1 MLGLV
6 RFGQKAEKWLHTVS
20 RILNWVAMLFLVV
33 MVLTVTIDVG
43 GHYLFKHPLTG
54 SLDFV
59 ELMMVI
65 VVFCGLGYCAASEGN
80 VRVDVIHARL
90 PKRVQAGLDIFTF
103 AVSTFI
109 FALITWR
116 LFARAW
122 NIIQEPLSGP
132 GTQTLQIP
140 HMPFI
145 WLAAMGSLLLCLE
158 LFTTFLHSIARLR
171 RVD

>member
-6 RFGQKAEKWLHTVS
+6 RLKQKAEKWLHNIS
-20 RILNWVAMLFLVV
+20 RALNWVAMVVLVA
-33 MVLTVTIDVG
+33 MVLTVTVDVG
-43 GHYLFKHPLTG
+43 GHYLFKRPLTG

-65 VVFCGLGYCAASEGN
+65 VVFCGLGYCAALEGN

-90 PKRVQAGLDIFTF
+90 PKRIQAVLDVFTF
-103 AVSTFI
+103 AASTFI
-109 FALITWR
+109 FTIITWR
-116 LFARAW
+116 LFVRAW
-122 NIIQEPLSGP
+122 NIIEEPITGP

-145 WLAAMGSLLLCLE
+145 WLAGAGSLLLCLV
-158 LFTTFLHSIARLR
+158 LFTTFLNAIARFK